1 VSRGSLLARRRKR
14 VAAKREEAV
23 SMSTIPTGAAPTEPK
38 ETFVY
43 EAAPLPRWIYV
54 ALVVLVLL
62 VGYLFYAGYTAQD
75 KLQTSLTAATNQE
88 AVLSA
93 EIDQSNSRVAD
104 LRAKLEVT
112 SQKLGLTQDELARAS
127 TLAQSIKQEQKA
139 SDDQLAAQIG
149 QVQQQATQQIGAVS
163 TDLSG
168 TKTDLSATKQDLA
181 ATKAQLST
189 AVGDLG
195 VQSGLIAHNEG
206 EVQELQRL
214 NQRNIFQFNI
224 KKAKAATRVGPIQV
238 KLESMDPKRNKYTI
252 TVVADDRSTEKKDK
266 TAEEPVQ
273 FYVKGA
279 TQPYEIVVFDVAKD
293 HIAGYLSTPKEG
305 SVASTPPATSTQ

>member
-1 VSRGSLLARRRKR
+1 
-14 VAAKREEAV
+14 
-23 SMSTIPTGAAPTEPK
+23 MSTIPTGP
-38 ETFVY
+38 ETHEHLVY
-43 EAAPLPRWIYV
+43 EAAPIPRWIYA
-54 ALVVLVLL
+54 ALIALALL
-62 VGYLFYAGYTAQD
+62 VAYLFYAGYTQRD
-75 KLQTSLTAATNQE
+75 KLQTALTAATNQE
-88 AVLSA
+88 AVLAA

-104 LRAKLEVT
+104 MRAKLEVT
-112 SQKLGLTQDELARAS
+112 SQKLGLTEDELARAR
-127 TLAQSIKQEQKA
+127 TLAESIKQEQKD
-139 SDDQLAAQIG
+139 SDAQLAAQIG
-149 QVQQQATQQIGAVS
+149 QVQTQTAQQIGAVS

-181 ATKAQLST
+181 ATKAQLTST
-189 AVGDLG
+189 IGDLG

-206 EVQELQRL
+206 EVQELQRM

-224 KKAKAATRVGPIQV
+224 KKTKDPTRVGPIQM

-252 TVVADDRSTEKKDK
+252 MVTADDRATEKKDK

-279 TQPYEIVVFDVAKD
+279 TQPYEIVVFDVSKD

-305 SVASTPPATSTQ
+305 GTSAASPATPATSTQK

>member
-1 VSRGSLLARRRKR
+1 
-14 VAAKREEAV
+14 
-23 SMSTIPTGAAPTEPK
+23 MSTIPTGPASTESK

-54 ALVVLVLL
+54 AFVALLLL
-62 VGYLFYAGYTAQD
+62 VAYLFYAGYTERD
-75 KLQTSLTAATNQE
+75 KLQSDLTAATNQE

-127 TLAQSIKQEQKA
+127 TLAETIKQQQKD
-139 SDDQLAAQIG
+139 SDAQLAAQIG
-149 QVQQQATQQIGAVS
+149 QVQQQSDQKIGAVS

-168 TKTDLSATKQDLA
+168 TKSDLSATKQDLA
-181 ATKAQLST
+181 ATKAQLTT

-214 NQRNIFQFNI
+214 NERNIFQFNL
-224 KKAKAATRVGPIQV
+224 KKEKTASRVGPIEV

-252 TVVADDRSTEKKDK
+252 LVVADDRTTEKKDK

-293 HIAGYLSTPKEG
+293 HIAGYLSTPKGEG
-305 SVASTPPATSTQ
+305 TSAAAPASAAPASAPASSSAPGTTTP

>member
-1 VSRGSLLARRRKR
+1 
-14 VAAKREEAV
+14 
-23 SMSTIPTGAAPTEPK
+23 MSTIPSGLESPEPK

-54 ALVVLVLL
+54 VLIAMVLL
-62 VGYLFYAGYTAQD
+62 VGVLFYEGYTERD
-75 KLQTSLTAATNQE
+75 KLEASLTAATNQE
-88 AVLSA
+88 QVLAA

-104 LRAKLEVT
+104 MRAKLEIT
-112 SQKLGLTQDELARAS
+112 AQKLGLTQDELAAAR
-127 TLAQSIKQEQKA
+127 TLAETIRQQQKD
-139 SDDQLAAQIG
+139 SDTQLAAQIG
-149 QVQQQATQQIGAVS
+149 QVQQQTDQKIGAVS

-181 ATKAQLST
+181 ATKAQLTT

-214 NQRNIFQFNI
+214 NDRNIFQFNI
-224 KKAKAATRVGPIQV
+224 KKAKAATRVGPIQI
-238 KLESMDPKRNKYTI
+238 KLESMDPKKYKYSV
-252 TVVADDRSTEKKDK
+252 TVVADDRAIEKKDR
-266 TAEEPVQ
+266 TADEPVQ

-279 TQPYEIVVFDVAKD
+279 NQPYEIVVFDVTKD

-305 SVASTPPATSTQ
+305 GPAAAAPAGATTP

>member
-1 VSRGSLLARRRKR
+1 
-14 VAAKREEAV
+14 
-23 SMSTIPTGAAPTEPK
+23 MSTIPTGAAPTEPK

-43 EAAPLPRWIYV
+43 ETAPLPRWIYV
-54 ALVVLVLL
+54 ALIVLVLL

-127 TLAQSIKQEQKA
+127 TLAQSIKQQQKD
-139 SDDQLAAQIG
+139 SDEQLAAQIG
-149 QVQQQATQQIGAVS
+149 QVQQQSDQKIGAVS

-224 KKAKAATRVGPIQV
+224 KKAKAPTRVGPIQV
-238 KLESMDPKRNKYTI
+238 KLESMDAKRNKYTI

-305 SVASTPPATSTQ
+305 GTAAAAPPATSTP

>member
-1 VSRGSLLARRRKR
+1 
-14 VAAKREEAV
+14 
-23 SMSTIPTGAAPTEPK
+23 MSTIPTGP
-38 ETFVY
+38 ETHEHLVY
-43 EAAPLPRWIYV
+43 EAAPIPRWIYA
-54 ALVVLVLL
+54 ALIALALL
-62 VGYLFYAGYTAQD
+62 VAYLFYAGYTQRD
-75 KLQTSLTAATNQE
+75 KLQTALTAATNQE
-88 AVLSA
+88 AVLAA

-104 LRAKLEVT
+104 MRAKLEVT
-112 SQKLGLTQDELARAS
+112 SQKLGLTEDELARAR
-127 TLAQSIKQEQKA
+127 TLAESIKQEQKD
-139 SDDQLAAQIG
+139 SDAQLAAQIG
-149 QVQQQATQQIGAVS
+149 QVQTQTAQQIGAVS

-181 ATKAQLST
+181 ATKAQLTST
-189 AVGDLG
+189 IGDLG
-195 VQSGLIAHNEG
+195 VQSGMIAHNEG

-224 KKAKAATRVGPIQV
+224 KKTKDPTRVGPIQV

-252 TVVADDRSTEKKDK
+252 MVTADDRATEKKDK

-279 TQPYEIVVFDVAKD
+279 TQPYEIVVFDVSKD

-305 SVASTPPATSTQ
+305 GTSGAAPATPATSTQK

>member
-1 VSRGSLLARRRKR
+1 
-14 VAAKREEAV
+14 
-23 SMSTIPTGAAPTEPK
+23 MSTIPTGP
-38 ETFVY
+38 ETHEHLVY
-43 EAAPLPRWIYV
+43 EAAPIPRWIYA
-54 ALVVLVLL
+54 ALIALALL
-62 VGYLFYAGYTAQD
+62 VAYLFYAGYTQRD
-75 KLQTSLTAATNQE
+75 KLQTALTAATNQE
-88 AVLSA
+88 AVLAA

-104 LRAKLEVT
+104 MRAKLEVT
-112 SQKLGLTQDELARAS
+112 SQKLGLTEDELARAR
-127 TLAQSIKQEQKA
+127 TLAESIKQEQKD
-139 SDDQLAAQIG
+139 SDAQLAAQIG
-149 QVQQQATQQIGAVS
+149 QVQTQTAQQIGAVS

-181 ATKAQLST
+181 ATKAQLTST
-189 AVGDLG
+189 IGDLG

-224 KKAKAATRVGPIQV
+224 KKTKDPTRVGPIQV

-252 TVVADDRSTEKKDK
+252 MVTADDRATEKKDK

-279 TQPYEIVVFDVAKD
+279 TQPYEIVVFDVSKD

-305 SVASTPPATSTQ
+305 GTSAASPATPATTAQK

>member
-1 VSRGSLLARRRKR
+1 
-14 VAAKREEAV
+14 
-23 SMSTIPTGAAPTEPK
+23 MSTIPSGAPAPEPK

-43 EAAPLPRWIYV
+43 EAAPVPRWIYV
-54 ALVVLVLL
+54 VLIALALL
-62 VGYLFYAGYTAQD
+62 VGYLFYAGYTAQS
-75 KLQTSLTAATNQE
+75 KLQADLTAATNQE

-104 LRAKLEVT
+104 MRAKLEVT
-112 SQKLGLTQDELARAS
+112 SQKLGLTQDELARAR
-127 TLAQSIKQEQKA
+127 TLAETIRQEQKD
-139 SDDQLAAQIG
+139 SDTQLAAQIG
-149 QVQQQATQQIGAVS
+149 QVQQQTDQKIGAVS

-168 TKTDLSATKQDLA
+168 TKTDLAGTKADLA
-181 ATKAQLST
+181 ATEAKLTT

-195 VQSGLIAHNEG
+195 VQSGLIAHNES

-214 NQRNIFQFNI
+214 NERNIFQFNL
-224 KKAKAATRVGPIQV
+224 KKAKTATRVGPIQV
-238 KLESMDPKRNKYTI
+238 KLESMDPKKNQYTI
-252 TVVADDRSTEKKDK
+252 AVVADDRTTEKKDK

-279 TQPYEIVVFDVAKD
+279 QQPYEIVVFDVAKD

-305 SVASTPPATSTQ
+305 AAAPPSTSTQ

>member
-1 VSRGSLLARRRKR
+1 
-14 VAAKREEAV
+14 
-23 SMSTIPTGAAPTEPK
+23 MSTIPTGAPAPESK

-43 EAAPLPRWIYV
+43 EAAPLPRWIYA
-54 ALVVLVLL
+54 ALIVLLLL
-62 VGYLFYAGYTAQD
+62 VGYLFYAGYTTQD
-75 KLQTSLTAATNQE
+75 KLQASLTAATNQE

-127 TLAQSIKQEQKA
+127 TLAQSIKQQQKD

-163 TDLSG
+163 TDLNG

-224 KKAKAATRVGPIQV
+224 KKTKAPTRVGPIQV
-238 KLESMDPKRNKYTI
+238 KLESMDAKRNKYTI

-305 SVASTPPATSTQ
+305 GTSAPATSTP

>member
-1 VSRGSLLARRRKR
+1 
-14 VAAKREEAV
+14 
-23 SMSTIPTGAAPTEPK
+23 MSTIPTGHVSPESK

-43 EAAPLPRWIYV
+43 EAAPLPRWIFV
-54 ALVVLVLL
+54 AFIVLL
-62 VGYLFYAGYTAQD
+62 LLVAYLFYAGYTSRD
-75 KLQTSLTAATNQE
+75 KLQSDLTAATNQE

-127 TLAQSIKQEQKA
+127 TLAETIKQQQKD
-139 SDDQLAAQIG
+139 SDAQLAAQIG
-149 QVQQQATQQIGAVS
+149 QVQQQSDQKIGAVS

-181 ATKAQLST
+181 ATKAQLTT

-214 NQRNIFQFNI
+214 NERNIFQFNL
-224 KKAKAATRVGPIQV
+224 KKEKTATRVGPIQV

-252 TVVADDRSTEKKDK
+252 LVVADDRTTEKKDK

-279 TQPYEIVVFDVAKD
+279 SQPYEIVVFDVTKD

-305 SVASTPPATSTQ
+305 GTSAAAPAATSAPAASPAPASSSAPGTTTP

>member
-1 VSRGSLLARRRKR
+1 
-14 VAAKREEAV
+14 
-23 SMSTIPTGAAPTEPK
+23 MSTIPSGLAPEPK

-43 EAAPLPRWIYV
+43 ESSPLPRWIYA
-54 ALVVLVLL
+54 ALIALLLL
-62 VGYLFYAGYTAQD
+62 VGYLFYAGYTDQD

-88 AVLSA
+88 AVLAA
-93 EIDQSNSRVAD
+93 EIDQSNSRVAE

-127 TLAQSIKQEQKA
+127 TLAETIKQQQKD
-139 SDDQLAAQIG
+139 SDAQLAAQIG
-149 QVQQQATQQIGAVS
+149 QVQQSSDQKIGAVS

-168 TKTDLSATKQDLA
+168 TKSDLSATKEDLA

-214 NQRNIFQFNI
+214 NERNIFQFNL
-224 KKAKAATRVGPIQV
+224 KKTKAPTRVGPIQV
-238 KLESMDPKRNKYTI
+238 KLESMDAKRNKYTI
-252 TVVADDRSTEKKDK
+252 TVVADDRTTEKKDK

-279 TQPYEIVVFDVAKD
+279 NQPYEIVVFDVAKD
-293 HIAGYLSTPKEG
+293 HISGYLSTPKEG
-305 SVASTPPATSTQ
+305 AVAAPATSTP

>member
-1 VSRGSLLARRRKR
+1 
-14 VAAKREEAV
+14 
-23 SMSTIPTGAAPTEPK
+23 MSTIPTGP
-38 ETFVY
+38 ETHEHLVY
-43 EAAPLPRWIYV
+43 EAAPIPRWIYA
-54 ALVVLVLL
+54 ALIALALL
-62 VGYLFYAGYTAQD
+62 VAYLFYAGYTQRD
-75 KLQTSLTAATNQE
+75 KLQTALTAATNQE
-88 AVLSA
+88 AVLAA

-104 LRAKLEVT
+104 MRAKLEVT
-112 SQKLGLTQDELARAS
+112 SQKLGLTEDELARAR
-127 TLAQSIKQEQKA
+127 TLAESIKQEQKD
-139 SDDQLAAQIG
+139 SDAQLAAQIG
-149 QVQQQATQQIGAVS
+149 QVQTQTAQQIGAVS

-181 ATKAQLST
+181 ATKAQLTST
-189 AVGDLG
+189 IGDLG

-224 KKAKAATRVGPIQV
+224 KKTKDPTRVGPIQV

-252 TVVADDRSTEKKDK
+252 MVTADDRATEKKDK

-279 TQPYEIVVFDVAKD
+279 TQPYEIVVFDVSKD

-305 SVASTPPATSTQ
+305 GTSGAAPATPATSTQK

>member
-1 VSRGSLLARRRKR
+1 
-14 VAAKREEAV
+14 
-23 SMSTIPTGAAPTEPK
+23 MSTIPTGPASSEPK

-43 EAAPLPRWIYV
+43 ESSPVPRWIY
-54 ALVVLVLL
+54 AVLIVLALL
-62 VGYLFYAGYTAQD
+62 VGYLFYAGYTERD
-75 KLQTSLTAATNQE
+75 KLQSSLTAATNQE

-104 LRAKLEVT
+104 MRAKLEVT
-112 SQKLGLTQDELARAS
+112 SQKLGLTQDELARAR
-127 TLAQSIKQEQKA
+127 TLAESIRQEQKD
-139 SDDQLAAQIG
+139 SDTQLAAQIG
-149 QVQQQATQQIGAVS
+149 QVQQQSDQKIGAVS

-168 TKTDLSATKQDLA
+168 TKTDLAGTKQDLA
-181 ATKAQLST
+181 ATKAQLTT

-195 VQSGLIAHNEG
+195 VQSGLIAHNET

-214 NQRNIFQFNI
+214 NERNIFQFNI
-224 KKAKAATRVGPIQV
+224 KKTKAPSRVGPIQV

-252 TVVADDRSTEKKDK
+252 LVVADDRTTEKKDK

-279 TQPYEIVVFDVAKD
+279 QQPYEIVVFDVTKD
-293 HIAGYLSTPKEG
+293 HIAGYLSTPKGGGPEAAAPAAAPSSAAPTSGPG
-305 SVASTPPATSTQ
+305 SAAQ

>member
-1 VSRGSLLARRRKR
+1 
-14 VAAKREEAV
+14 
-23 SMSTIPTGAAPTEPK
+23 MSTIPTGP
-38 ETFVY
+38 ETHGPETHEHLVY
-43 EAAPLPRWIYV
+43 EAAPIPRWIFAALIALAILV
-54 ALVVLVLL
+54 A
-62 VGYLFYAGYTAQD
+62 YLFYAGYTQRD
-75 KLQTSLTAATNQE
+75 KLQTALTAATNQE
-88 AVLSA
+88 AVLAA

-104 LRAKLEVT
+104 MRAKLEVT
-112 SQKLGLTQDELARAS
+112 SQKLGLTEDELARAR
-127 TLAQSIKQEQKA
+127 TLAESIKQEQKD
-139 SDDQLAAQIG
+139 SDAQLAAQIG
-149 QVQQQATQQIGAVS
+149 QVQTQTAQQIGAVS

-181 ATKAQLST
+181 ATKAQLTST
-189 AVGDLG
+189 IGDLG

-224 KKAKAATRVGPIQV
+224 KKTKDPTRVGPIQV

-252 TVVADDRSTEKKDK
+252 MVTADDRATEKKDK

-279 TQPYEIVVFDVAKD
+279 TQPYEIVVFDVSKD

-305 SVASTPPATSTQ
+305 GTSGAAPATPATSTQK